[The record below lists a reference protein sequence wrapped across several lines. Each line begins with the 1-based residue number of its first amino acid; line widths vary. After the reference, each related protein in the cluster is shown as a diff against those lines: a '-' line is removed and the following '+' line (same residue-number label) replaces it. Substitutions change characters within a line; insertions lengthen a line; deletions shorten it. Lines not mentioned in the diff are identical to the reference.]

1 VRGGEI
7 VGSLYLE
14 FDTTARVVDLSMAGL
29 IIIVHNNNPH
39 LSQQPFA
46 KSTKRHNI
54 PQQTFHFKRMAQKR
68 IKAELREA
76 QTELAT
82 HDVSLNNAEFPSI
95 QNDSYRLKMKT
106 TDQGVLLWIESRTT
120 KEQWQNTFVDVSKCG
135 ASAIPS
141 EKVFAFL
148 EVNIVCQINEITKYF
163 SF

>member
-1 VRGGEI
+1 
-7 VGSLYLE
+7 
-14 FDTTARVVDLSMAGL
+14 
-29 IIIVHNNNPH
+29 
-39 LSQQPFA
+39 
-46 KSTKRHNI
+46 
-54 PQQTFHFKRMAQKR
+54 MAQKR

-148 EVNIVCQINEITKYF
+148 EVILNAKSTR
-163 SF
+163 